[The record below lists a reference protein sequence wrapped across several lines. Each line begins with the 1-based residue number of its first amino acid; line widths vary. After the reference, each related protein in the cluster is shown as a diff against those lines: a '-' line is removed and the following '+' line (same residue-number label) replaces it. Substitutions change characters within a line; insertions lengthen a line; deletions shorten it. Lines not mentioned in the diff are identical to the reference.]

1 MKKRG
6 RPEQVSDDNI
16 RNIHERI
23 LAGES
28 VKKVVEEFGI
38 SRQAYHLR
46 KDELGLEIKRNNIEN
61 IIKNINKI
69 SDMHELAA
77 LLDITFNELHKELNP
92 NKGVETN
99 IKRMNYLKN
108 KSPVKFQEAIIN
120 LIVNHYKITAIE
132 LIEILK
138 NR

>member
-38 SRQAYHLR
+38 SRQSYHLR

-108 KSPVKFQEAIIN
+108 KSPDKFQEAIIN

>member
-46 KDELGLEIKRNNIEN
+46 KDELGLETKRNNIEN

-69 SDMHELAA
+69 SNMHELAA

-108 KSPVKFQEAIIN
+108 KSPDKFQEAIIN